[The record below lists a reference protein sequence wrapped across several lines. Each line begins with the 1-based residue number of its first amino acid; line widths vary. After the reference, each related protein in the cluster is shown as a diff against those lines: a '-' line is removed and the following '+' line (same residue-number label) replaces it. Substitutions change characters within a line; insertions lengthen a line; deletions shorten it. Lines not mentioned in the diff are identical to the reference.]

1 MQGIVEMAQ
10 NSETHV
16 LKSDDILKL
25 ATEIVAAYV
34 SNNPIPVSEVPAM
47 IKSVHST
54 LGGLGSALP
63 GETPTAQKP
72 AIPVKR
78 SVNPDY
84 IVCLEDGKKLKMLKR
99 YLRSNYGMTPE
110 EYRAKWGLP
119 ADYPMVAPNYAA
131 QRSEFA
137 KKIGLGRT
145 ASSSSRRRKG

>member
-1 MQGIVEMAQ
+1 MPQL
-10 NSETHV
+10 SEGHS
-16 LKSDDILKL
+16 LRSDDILKL

-34 SNNPIPVSEVPAM
+34 SNNPIPASEVPAM

-54 LGGLGSALP
+54 LGSLGGVTQNEVQTS
-63 GETPTAQKP
+63 QKP
-72 AIPVKR
+72 AVPVKR

-84 IVCLEDGKKLKMLKR
+84 ITCLEDGKKLKMLKR
-99 YLRSNYGMTPE
+99 YLRSNYNMSPE
-110 EYRAKWGLP
+110 EYRAKWGLA